1 MSTSV
6 TSGGGGGS
14 VMAEVTD
21 AILSKRLPGGR
32 VLSTAGCVGVTTFI
46 KTELIANG
54 IGRACVPRIGGDR
67 NGLRN
72 GQKVDHEIQKWVENG
87 MTSALK
93 HAGSRHVAAG
103 LRRLGIRPI
112 KAQVRVT
119 DPSRKLTTLID
130 LVGVG
135 PNNTLWVVEI
145 KATTLTTANHNKS
158 YSQACRRTPM
168 LRNAM
173 VHSEQSAH
181 FLQAAFGALALRR
194 NYEVDPSVQ
203 VRACVLVA
211 TTDSCRTYV
220 CPTKFLRERLFDRRQ
235 AVPLRK
241 AETSSTLRRNTA
253 SGIKNPGVARSDAL
267 PTAPWPKKG
276 SLEEKRIDAALSA
289 LQLVRVPGK
298 RRSLWPVTRRGSGK
312 TPVGMVALTPIA
324 VGKMSK
330 AQRGAVVGLLTRG
343 ARRLLAAH
351 PRLIAA
357 ARLAIPACSPSAGNL
372 VPCPGPLTRGK

>member
-1 MSTSV
+1 
-6 TSGGGGGS
+6 
-14 VMAEVTD
+14 
-21 AILSKRLPGGR
+21 

-67 NGLRN
+67 NGVRN
-72 GQKVDHEIQKWVENG
+72 GQKVDHEIQKWIESG
-87 MTSALK
+87 MTTSLK

-119 DPSRKLTTLID
+119 DPGRKLTTLID

-135 PNNTLWVVEI
+135 ANNTVWVVEI
-145 KATTLTTANHNKS
+145 KATTLTTANHNKA
-158 YSQACRRTPM
+158 YSQPCRRTPM
-168 LRNAM
+168 LRNAI
-173 VHSEQSAH
+173 VHSEQATH
-181 FLQAAFGALALRR
+181 FLQVAFGALALRR
-194 NYEVDPSVQ
+194 NYEIPPD
-203 VRACVLVA
+203 VRIKSCVLVA

-220 CPTKFLRERLFDRRQ
+220 CPPHFLRERLFDRRH

-241 AETSSTLRRNTA
+241 SEDLGTLRRNAA
-253 SGIKNPGVARSDAL
+253 SGTKNPGVPRADAV

-276 SLEEKRIDAALSA
+276 SDEEKRIDAALLA
-289 LQLVRVPGK
+289 LQLVRVPGR
-298 RRSLWPVTRRGSGK
+298 RRSLWPVTRRGCGK
-312 TPVGMVALTPIA
+312 TPVGMVALTPIPPS
-324 VGKMSK
+324 KMSK

-357 ARLAIPACSPSAGNL
+357 ARLAIPARAPTAGNL
-372 VPCPGPLTRGK
+372 VPCPGPLRRGK